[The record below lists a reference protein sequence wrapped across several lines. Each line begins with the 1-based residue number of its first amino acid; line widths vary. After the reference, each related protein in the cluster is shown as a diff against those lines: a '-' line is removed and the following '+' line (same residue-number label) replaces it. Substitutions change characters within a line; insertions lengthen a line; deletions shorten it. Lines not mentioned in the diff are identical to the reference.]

1 MSTIKENIKDVFQ
14 FIIISFFIIL
24 FSPFLLFFL
33 VLSLISKEKP
43 ISTNIPNLAFDVPYK
58 NSYLPDSVTRYVR
71 QILSEEYET
80 LRSAFGLFS
89 AKKVS
94 AEGSV
99 EVLHMK
105 AETVYYL
112 NPCGPSC
119 CPPQL
124 LFQINK
130 QDYLYVAGLKY
141 SHGLDLFADEEENLK
156 PLFQNLVVIRSVKS
170 HIPLQI
176 LGTGELL
183 LVKEIMISDPNEPL
197 VFTSSLKEL
206 SCTFLRSNELPET
219 LTDKFTSAS
228 EPCFSSKTSELSWA
242 KNQEFINIVI
252 CSYCGTELQ
261 LTDVEIKK
269 QTYDC
274 PVCCKQIVVQNN

>member
-1 MSTIKENIKDVFQ
+1 MSVLGENIKDVC
-14 FIIISFFIIL
+14 IIIAIIFFAIL
-24 FSPFLLFFL
+24 LSPLLLLLFI
-33 VLSLISKEKP
+33 LSLFGDQRKITTKVPNIS
-43 ISTNIPNLAFDVPYK
+43 FDMPYE

-71 QILSEEYET
+71 PILENEFNI
-80 LRSAFGLFS
+80 LRNAFGLFGVNEV
-89 AKKVS
+89 K
-94 AEGSV
+94 AEGNA
-99 EVLHMK
+99 EVLHTK
-105 AETVYYL
+105 VDTVYYL
-112 NPCGPSC
+112 NPCGPGC

-261 LTDVEIKK
+261 LNDVEIKK